1 MTSVGYQTVDY
12 ALDDGVAKVTL
23 NRPEAMNAF
32 NQTMR
37 GELAD
42 ALKAAADDAD
52 VRVVILAGNGRVFS
66 AGADLKAGFPD
77 GAAVRHQ
84 LREEYK
90 PGLLA
95 ITQMD
100 KPVISAVHGSAS
112 GIGLSFALAADLVVM
127 AQSAF
132 LLLPF
137 SNIGL
142 IPDGGANWML
152 PRDIGYRRA
161 FQIAVENERLPSARC
176 LELGLVNRVV
186 ADDQLLHEAHSWARS
201 LASRAPIAL
210 ALTKRAMRRAAQM
223 SFAEVIDHEA
233 ELQAQC
239 IDSEDCRE
247 GVTAFLEKRKA
258 TFTGR

>member
-1 MTSVGYQTVDY
+1 MSHYQTVDY
-12 ALDDGVAKVTL
+12 AVADGVATVTL

-32 NQTMR
+32 NDALR
-37 GELAD
+37 NELAA
-42 ALKAAADDAD
+42 ALQAAADDTA
-52 VRVVILAGNGRVFS
+52 VRVVILAANGRVFS

-90 PGLLA
+90 PALLA
-95 ITQMD
+95 IAEMD
-100 KPVISAVHGSAS
+100 KPVISAVQGSAS

-161 FQIAVENERLPSARC
+161 FQIAIENERMPSARC
-176 LELGLVNRVV
+176 LELGLINRVV
-186 ADDQLLHEAHSWARS
+186 ADERLLEETHAWAHS
-201 LASRAPIAL
+201 LAARAPIAL